1 MYGRL
6 NPFKMRK
13 GGQYL
18 EPSAEA
24 SVGTPLPVDQKDWFK
39 SSFESAKCCSLSPSK
54 MSFLVILS
62 MSYKKTNKA
71 RVRFRTKTN

>member
-18 EPSAEA
+18 EPSAEV

-39 SSFESAKCCSLSPSK
+39 SSFESAARYLLAKCLS
-54 MSFLVILS
+54 
-62 MSYKKTNKA
+62 
-71 RVRFRTKTN
+71 